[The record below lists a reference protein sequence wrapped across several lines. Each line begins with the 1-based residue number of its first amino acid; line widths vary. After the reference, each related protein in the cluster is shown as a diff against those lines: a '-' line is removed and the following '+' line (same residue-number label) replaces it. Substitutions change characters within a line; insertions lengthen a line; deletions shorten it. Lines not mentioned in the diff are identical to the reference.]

1 MKCNYQIK
9 LNCLFFE
16 SKTNMVNVNLT
27 LQFQVSFN
35 DFGMTSYTTAKD
47 VEPSLT
53 FQPFY

>member
-9 LNCLFFE
+9 PNCLFFE
-16 SKTNMVNVNLT
+16 SKTNMANVNLT
-27 LQFQVSFN
+27 LQFQVLFN

-53 FQPFY
+53 LSQH